1 MSSCKRVVVIPDGF
15 ADDSI
20 PALNGKTPMEAASTP
35 TLDSLAPRAAIG
47 RSFNVPDGFTPG
59 SDVATLSALGYDPV
73 ESYTGRAPLEAA
85 AQNIELGPN
94 DWAFRCNLVCV
105 ENGVMRDFSAGHIST
120 AEATALLAE
129 INADVAP
136 RWSEIA
142 PEIGGAVEFFPGVG
156 YRNLMI
162 FRPDSDSDADT
173 ASFDASTTTAPPH
186 DYADRSILDVL
197 PRGRGGAAL
206 RRMMELCAER
216 LAASE
221 TNARR
226 VERGEL
232 PATQCWLWGQG
243 TRPRLVPF
251 AEKYG
256 FGPGA
261 MITAVDLLRGI
272 ARNLGWETLEVPGA
286 TGYVDTDFAAKGRA
300 AAEALDRFD
309 VVCVHVEAPDE
320 AGHEGSVEKKIASLE
335 AIDRAT
341 LPPILEKLRTF
352 ENWRFLILPD
362 HPTPVALKTHSR
374 GAVPW
379 AIVGS
384 DVSGDGFATYDE
396 KTGAASTRVFERG
409 ADLAE
414 LFLRGNLQ

>member
-1 MSSCKRVVVIPDGF
+1 MSVYKRVVLIPDGF
-15 ADDSI
+15 ADDPI
-20 PALNGKTPMEAASTP
+20 PALNGKTPMEAAATP
-35 TLDSLAPRAAIG
+35 TLDSLAPKAALGRA
-47 RSFNVPDGFTPG
+47 FNVPDGMTPG
-59 SDVATLSALGYDPV
+59 SDVATLSVLGYDPT
-73 ESYTGRAPLEAA
+73 EAYTGRAPLEAA
-85 AQNIELGPN
+85 AQNLELGPN

-105 ENGVMRDFSAGHIST
+105 EAGVMRDFSAGHIST
-120 AEATALLAE
+120 EEAAAVLAE

-136 RWSEIA
+136 RWAEIA
-142 PEIGGAVEFFPGVG
+142 PEIGGTVEFFPGVG

-162 FRPDSDSDADT
+162 FRPDSGST
-173 ASFDASTTTAPPH
+173 ATEAPFDASTQTAPPH

-197 PRGRGGAAL
+197 PQGKGGAAL
-206 RRMMELCAER
+206 RRLMELCAER

-221 TNARR
+221 TNKKRIAN
-226 VERGEL
+226 GEL

-243 TRPRLVPF
+243 TRPRLAPF
-251 AEKYG
+251 AEKFG

-272 ARNLGWETLEVPGA
+272 ARNLGWEVLEVPGA

-300 AAEALDRFD
+300 AADALDRFD

-320 AGHEGSVEKKIASLE
+320 AGHEGDVEKKVAALE
-335 AIDRAT
+335 AIDRLT

-352 ENWRFLILPD
+352 ENWRLLISPD
-362 HPTPVALKTHSR
+362 HPTPVAIKTHSR

-384 DVSGDGFATYDE
+384 DVAGDGFATYDE
-396 KTGAASTRVFERG
+396 TTGAASTRVFERG
-409 ADLAE
+409 ADLAK
-414 LFLRGNLQ
+414 LFLKGNLQ

>member
-1 MSSCKRVVVIPDGF
+1 MSVYKRVVLIPDGF
-15 ADDSI
+15 ADDPI
-20 PALNGKTPMEAASTP
+20 PALNGKTPMEAAATP
-35 TLDSLAPRAAIG
+35 TLDSLAPRAALG
-47 RSFNVPDGFTPG
+47 RSFNVPDGMTPG
-59 SDVATLSALGYDPV
+59 SDVATLSVLGYDPT

-85 AQNIELGPN
+85 AQHLELGPN

-136 RWSEIA
+136 RWAEIA
-142 PEIGGAVEFFPGVG
+142 PEIGGTVEFFPGVG
-156 YRNLMI
+156 YRNLTI
-162 FRPDSDSDADT
+162 FRPATDSIA
-173 ASFDASTTTAPPH
+173 APFDASTQTAPPH

-197 PRGRGGAAL
+197 PQGKGGAAL
-206 RRMMELCAER
+206 RRLMELCAER

-221 TNARR
+221 TNKKRIAN
-226 VERGEL
+226 GEL

-251 AEKYG
+251 AQKFG

-272 ARNLGWETLEVPGA
+272 ARNLGWEVLEVPGA
-286 TGYVDTDFAAKGRA
+286 TGYVDTDYAAKGRA
-300 AAEALDRFD
+300 AADALDRFD

-320 AGHEGSVEKKIASLE
+320 AGHEGDAEKKVAALE
-335 AIDRAT
+335 AIDRLT

-352 ENWRFLILPD
+352 ENWRLLISPD
-362 HPTPVALKTHSR
+362 HPTPVAIKTHSR

-379 AIVGS
+379 AVVGS
-384 DVSGDGFATYDE
+384 DVAGDGFATYDE
-396 KTGAASTRVFERG
+396 TTGAASTRVFERG

-414 LFLRGNLQ
+414 LFLKGNLQ

>member
-1 MSSCKRVVVIPDGF
+1 MSVYKRVVLIPDGF
-15 ADDSI
+15 ADDPI
-20 PALNGKTPMEAASTP
+20 PALNGKTPMEAAATP
-35 TLDSLAPRAAIG
+35 TLDSLAPKAAIG
-47 RSFNVPDGFTPG
+47 RSFNVPDGMTPG
-59 SDVATLSALGYDPV
+59 SDVATLSVLGYDPT

-85 AQNIELGPN
+85 AQNLELGPN

-105 ENGVMRDFSAGHIST
+105 EDGVMRDFSAGHIST
-120 AEATALLAE
+120 EEAAAVLAE

-136 RWSEIA
+136 RWAEIA
-142 PEIGGAVEFFPGVG
+142 PEIGGTVEFFPGVA

-162 FRPDSDSDADT
+162 FRPDSNSDAT
-173 ASFDASTTTAPPH
+173 AAPFDASTQTAPPH

-197 PRGRGGAAL
+197 PQGKGGAAL
-206 RRMMELCAER
+206 RRLMELCAER

-221 TNARR
+221 TNKKRIAA
-226 VERGEL
+226 GKL

-243 TRPRLVPF
+243 TRPRLAPF
-251 AEKYG
+251 AEKFG

-272 ARNLGWETLEVPGA
+272 ARNLDWEILEVPGA

-320 AGHEGSVEKKIASLE
+320 AGHEGSVEKKVASLE
-335 AIDRAT
+335 AIDRLT

-352 ENWRFLILPD
+352 ENWRLLISPD
-362 HPTPVALKTHSR
+362 HPTPVAIKTHSR

-379 AIVGS
+379 AVVGS
-384 DVSGDGFATYDE
+384 DVAGDGFATYDE
-396 KTGAASTRVFERG
+396 TTGAASTRVFERG

-414 LFLRGNLQ
+414 LFLKGNLQ

>member
-1 MSSCKRVVVIPDGF
+1 MSVYKRVVLIPDGF
-15 ADDSI
+15 ADDPI
-20 PALNGKTPMEAASTP
+20 PALNGKTPMEAAATP
-35 TLDSLAPRAAIG
+35 TLDSLAPKAAIG
-47 RSFNVPDGFTPG
+47 RSFNVPDGMTPG
-59 SDVATLSALGYDPV
+59 SDVATLSVLGYDPT

-85 AQNIELGPN
+85 AQNLELGPN

-105 ENGVMRDFSAGHIST
+105 EDGVMRDFSAGHIST
-120 AEATALLAE
+120 EEAAAVLAE

-136 RWSEIA
+136 RWAEIA
-142 PEIGGAVEFFPGVG
+142 PEIGGTVEFFPGVA

-162 FRPDSDSDADT
+162 FRPDSNSDAT
-173 ASFDASTTTAPPH
+173 AAPFDASTQTAPPH

-197 PRGRGGAAL
+197 PQGKGGAAL
-206 RRMMELCAER
+206 RRLMELCAER

-221 TNARR
+221 TNKKRIAA
-226 VERGEL
+226 GKL

-243 TRPRLVPF
+243 TRPRLAPF
-251 AEKYG
+251 AEKFG

-272 ARNLGWETLEVPGA
+272 ARNLDWEILEVPGA

-320 AGHEGSVEKKIASLE
+320 AGHEGSVEKKVASLE
-335 AIDRAT
+335 AIDRLT

-352 ENWRFLILPD
+352 ENWRLLISPD
-362 HPTPVALKTHSR
+362 HPTPVAIKTHSR

-384 DVSGDGFATYDE
+384 DVAGDGFATYDE
-396 KTGAASTRVFERG
+396 TTGAASTRVFERG

-414 LFLRGNLQ
+414 LFLKGNLQ

>member
-1 MSSCKRVVVIPDGF
+1 MSVYKRVVLIPDGF
-15 ADDSI
+15 ADDPI
-20 PALNGKTPMEAASTP
+20 PALNGKTPMEAAATP
-35 TLDSLAPRAAIG
+35 TLDSLAPRAALG
-47 RSFNVPDGFTPG
+47 RSFNVPDEMTPG
-59 SDVATLSALGYDPV
+59 SDVATLSVLGYDPT

-85 AQNIELGPN
+85 AQHLELGPN

-136 RWSEIA
+136 RWAEIA
-142 PEIGGAVEFFPGVG
+142 PEIGGTVEFFPGVG
-156 YRNLMI
+156 YRNLTI
-162 FRPDSDSDADT
+162 FRPATDSIA
-173 ASFDASTTTAPPH
+173 APFDASTQTAPPH

-197 PRGRGGAAL
+197 PQGKGGAAL
-206 RRMMELCAER
+206 RRLMELCAER

-221 TNARR
+221 TNKKRIAN
-226 VERGEL
+226 GEL

-251 AEKYG
+251 AQKFG

-272 ARNLGWETLEVPGA
+272 ARNLGWEVLEVPGA
-286 TGYVDTDFAAKGRA
+286 TGYVDTDYAAKGRA
-300 AAEALDRFD
+300 AADALDRFD

-320 AGHEGSVEKKIASLE
+320 AGHEGDAEKKVAALE
-335 AIDRAT
+335 AIDRLT

-352 ENWRFLILPD
+352 ENWRLLISPD
-362 HPTPVALKTHSR
+362 HPTPVAIKTHSR

-379 AIVGS
+379 AVVGS
-384 DVSGDGFATYDE
+384 DVAGDGFATYDE
-396 KTGAASTRVFERG
+396 TTGAASTRVFERG

-414 LFLRGNLQ
+414 LFLKGNLQ

>member
-1 MSSCKRVVVIPDGF
+1 MSVYKRVVLIPDGF
-15 ADDSI
+15 ADDPI
-20 PALNGKTPMEAASTP
+20 PALNGKTPMEAAATP
-35 TLDSLAPRAAIG
+35 TLDSLAPRAALG
-47 RSFNVPDGFTPG
+47 RSFNVPDGMTPG
-59 SDVATLSALGYDPV
+59 SDVATLSVLGYDPT

-85 AQNIELGPN
+85 AQNLELGPN

-136 RWSEIA
+136 RWAEIA
-142 PEIGGAVEFFPGVG
+142 SEIGGTVEFFPGVG

-162 FRPDSDSDADT
+162 FRPATDST
-173 ASFDASTTTAPPH
+173 AAPFDASTQTAPPH

-197 PRGRGGAAL
+197 PQGKGGAAL
-206 RRMMELCAER
+206 RRLMELCAER

-221 TNARR
+221 TNKKRIAN
-226 VERGEL
+226 GEL

-251 AEKYG
+251 AEKFG

-272 ARNLGWETLEVPGA
+272 ARNLGWEVLEVPGA
-286 TGYVDTDFAAKGRA
+286 TGYVDTDYAAKGRA
-300 AAEALDRFD
+300 AADALDRFD

-320 AGHEGSVEKKIASLE
+320 AGHEGDAEKKVAALE
-335 AIDRAT
+335 AIDRLT

-352 ENWRFLILPD
+352 ENWRLLISPD
-362 HPTPVALKTHSR
+362 HPTPVAIKTHSR

-379 AIVGS
+379 AVVGS
-384 DVSGDGFATYDE
+384 DVAGDGFATYDE
-396 KTGAASTRVFERG
+396 TTGAASTRVFERG

-414 LFLRGNLQ
+414 LFLKGNLQ

>member
-1 MSSCKRVVVIPDGF
+1 MSVYKRVVLIPDGF
-15 ADDSI
+15 ADDPI
-20 PALNGKTPMEAASTP
+20 PAVNGKTPMEAASTP

-47 RSFNVPDGFTPG
+47 RSFNVPDGMTPG
-59 SDVATLSALGYDPV
+59 SDVATLSVLGYDPS

-85 AQNIELGPN
+85 AQHLELGPN

-105 ENGVMRDFSAGHIST
+105 EDGAMRDFSAGHIST
-120 AEATALLAE
+120 EEATALLAE

-136 RWSEIA
+136 RWAEIA
-142 PEIGGAVEFFPGVG
+142 PEIGGTVEFFPGVA

-162 FRPDSDSDADT
+162 FRPDADSDAT
-173 ASFDASTTTAPPH
+173 AAPFDASTQTAPPH

-197 PRGRGGAAL
+197 PQGKGGAAL
-206 RRMMELCAER
+206 RRLMALCAER

-221 TNARR
+221 TNKRR
-226 VERGEL
+226 IAAGKL

-243 TRPRLVPF
+243 TRPRLAPF

-272 ARNLGWETLEVPGA
+272 ARNLDWEILEVPGA

-320 AGHEGSVEKKIASLE
+320 AGHEGSVEKKVASLE
-335 AIDRAT
+335 AIDRLT

-352 ENWRFLILPD
+352 ENWRLLISPD
-362 HPTPVALKTHSR
+362 HPTPVAIKTHSR

-384 DVSGDGFATYDE
+384 DVAGDGFATYDE
-396 KTGAASTRVFERG
+396 TTGAASTRVFERG

-414 LFLRGNLQ
+414 LFLKGNLQ

>member
-1 MSSCKRVVVIPDGF
+1 MSVYKRVVLIPDGF
-15 ADDSI
+15 ADDPI

-35 TLDSLAPRAAIG
+35 TLDSLAPKAAIG
-47 RSFNVPDGFTPG
+47 RSFNVPDGMTPG
-59 SDVATLSALGYDPV
+59 SDVATLSVLGYDPT

-85 AQNIELGPN
+85 AQNLELGPN

-105 ENGVMRDFSAGHIST
+105 EDGVMRDFSAGHIST
-120 AEATALLAE
+120 EEATAVLAE

-136 RWSEIA
+136 RWAEIA
-142 PEIGGAVEFFPGVG
+142 PEIGGTVEFFPGVA

-162 FRPDSDSDADT
+162 FRPDSNSDPT
-173 ASFDASTTTAPPH
+173 EPPFDASTQTAPPH

-197 PRGRGGAAL
+197 PQGKGGAAL
-206 RRMMELCAER
+206 RRLMELCAER

-221 TNARR
+221 TNKKRIAA
-226 VERGEL
+226 GKL

-243 TRPRLVPF
+243 TRPRLAPF
-251 AEKYG
+251 AEKFG

-272 ARNLGWETLEVPGA
+272 ARNLDWEILEVPSA
-286 TGYVDTDFAAKGRA
+286 TGYVDTDYAAKGRA
-300 AAEALDRFD
+300 AADALDRFD

-320 AGHEGSVEKKIASLE
+320 AGHEGDAEKKVAALE
-335 AIDRAT
+335 AIDRLT

-352 ENWRFLILPD
+352 ENWRLLISPD
-362 HPTPVALKTHSR
+362 HPTPVAIKTHSR

-384 DVSGDGFATYDE
+384 DVAGDGFATYDE
-396 KTGAASTRVFERG
+396 TTGAASTRVFERG

-414 LFLRGNLQ
+414 LFLKGNLQ